1 MSQIQQIHTNHKY
14 IPNKNRVNIEIFIRK
29 AFSKTTKQSKR
40 KTLIYLKIQT
50 NRCQKKDPLEMKD
63 LEREREKEY
72 TKFSKLHQLFIT
84 NFTNKE
90 FSQFEL
96 LKSATESIIERTLTR
111 QKRFFSTTTTT
122 TKTEPFLT
130 PNSPKQTK
138 NLGALVSSFYT

>member
-1 MSQIQQIHTNHKY
+1 
-14 IPNKNRVNIEIFIRK
+14 
-29 AFSKTTKQSKR
+29 
-40 KTLIYLKIQT
+40 
-50 NRCQKKDPLEMKD
+50 MKD

-96 LKSATESIIERTLTR
+96 LKSATKSIIERTLTR
-111 QKRFFSTTTTT
+111 QKRFFSTT

>member
-1 MSQIQQIHTNHKY
+1 
-14 IPNKNRVNIEIFIRK
+14 
-29 AFSKTTKQSKR
+29 
-40 KTLIYLKIQT
+40 
-50 NRCQKKDPLEMKD
+50 MKD

-84 NFTNKE
+84 NFTNKK

>member
-1 MSQIQQIHTNHKY
+1 
-14 IPNKNRVNIEIFIRK
+14 
-29 AFSKTTKQSKR
+29 
-40 KTLIYLKIQT
+40 
-50 NRCQKKDPLEMKD
+50 MKD
-63 LEREREKEY
+63 IEREREKEY
-72 TKFSKLHQLFIT
+72 TKFSKLQQLFIT

-111 QKRFFSTTTTT
+111 QKRFFSTTTT
-122 TKTEPFLT
+122 KTEPFLT

>member
-1 MSQIQQIHTNHKY
+1 
-14 IPNKNRVNIEIFIRK
+14 
-29 AFSKTTKQSKR
+29 
-40 KTLIYLKIQT
+40 
-50 NRCQKKDPLEMKD
+50 MKD
-63 LEREREKEY
+63 IEREREKEY
-72 TKFSKLHQLFIT
+72 TKFSKLQQLFIT

-111 QKRFFSTTTTT
+111 QKRFFTTTTT